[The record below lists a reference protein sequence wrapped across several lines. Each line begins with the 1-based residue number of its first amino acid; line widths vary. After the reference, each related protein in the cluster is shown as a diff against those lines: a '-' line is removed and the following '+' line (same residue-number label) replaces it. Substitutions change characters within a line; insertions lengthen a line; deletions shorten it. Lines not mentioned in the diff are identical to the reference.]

1 MGKIFDALQK
11 SASAADKSAGST
23 AKAQARAPVQEAP
36 SISQEAL
43 DSLRLKP
50 PVNGPAVTK
59 RSFQLLPISEL
70 LVTCR
75 QDGNREANFAAE
87 QYKMLRSQLL
97 FPAGGSVPKTILVTS
112 AIPGEGKSIVSSN
125 LAISIALGKQEH
137 VLLIEGDLRRP
148 SLATLFGLKNS
159 RGLSDYLLEEDEL
172 SNLLCK
178 TAVDKLTLLP
188 GGRLTKNPYEL
199 LSSQRMIDLLE
210 EVRDRYQDR
219 YIILDS
225 TPAQV
230 AAETS
235 VLSKFID
242 GIILVVRYGK
252 SSRKVIRETV
262 EKIGKEKFIGVVF
275 NGLEGKYPNRYYYKY
290 YGDTRRKTFRFFR
303 RK

>member
-1 MGKIFDALQK
+1 MGKIFEAIQK
-11 SASAADKSAGST
+11 SASAADKSTGST
-23 AKAQARAPVQEAP
+23 AKVQEAP
-36 SISQEAL
+36 SISQEAI

-50 PVNGPAVTK
+50 PVNGSAVTK
-59 RSFQLLPISEL
+59 RSFQLLPMSEL

-87 QYKMLRSQLL
+87 QYKMLRTQLL

-112 AIPGEGKSIVSSN
+112 AIPGEGKSVVSSN

-148 SLATLFGLKNS
+148 SLTKLFGLKNS

-188 GGRLTKNPYEL
+188 AGRLTKNPYEL

-219 YIILDS
+219 YIILDC

-252 SSRKVIRETV
+252 TSRKLILETV